1 MTKED
6 IIRYIGPTI
15 NAQLTLTWD
24 TEQTLVQMIEILDGE
39 TPTLDSFLEY
49 VLGNAVDSIEDT
61 TRHDGYIALENQFV
75 LVNDQ
80 GEQVWG

>member
-39 TPTLDSFLEY
+39 TPTLDDFLEY
-49 VLGNAVDSIEDT
+49 VLGNAIEDIT
-61 TRHDGYIALENQFV
+61 NISETQGELEHYTK

-80 GEQVWG
+80 GEEVLG